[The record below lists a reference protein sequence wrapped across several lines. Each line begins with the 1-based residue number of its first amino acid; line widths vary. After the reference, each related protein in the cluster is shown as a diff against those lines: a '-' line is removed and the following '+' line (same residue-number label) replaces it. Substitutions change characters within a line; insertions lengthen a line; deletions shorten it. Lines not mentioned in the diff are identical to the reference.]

1 MACASVKKADGKQP
15 TAAVVQEMVFEILH
29 PEGPAESSPSR
40 SQRRSEVVSRLR
52 EVVAQRKPWAQVEQ
66 LMEELEELL

>member
-1 MACASVKKADGKQP
+1 
-15 TAAVVQEMVFEILH
+15 MVFEILH
-29 PEGPAESSPSR
+29 PEGSTEPSQSR

-52 EVVAQRKPWAQVEQ
+52 EVVAQRKSWEQVEQ